1 MVKQTK
7 MKILWVAL
15 LMSGT
20 AGFAQTRPV
29 EITQVS
35 TVDQDS
41 LEVPALLTSKAPID
55 LQVEP
60 EVDRTLLTPPRSNPS
75 LERQPLQQLAK
86 GKASAEAAPALS
98 STEQSRPGP
107 RTVIEG
113 EDRCDRATRVRL
125 SSAACAKVIETR
137 SAEFDRTPA
146 PLSPEQR
153 LLLEQRTVA
162 LSGAQGV
169 ARRLAA
175 GEGSTDDQAVASI
188 ALRQPQQ
195 PADKKDEEK
204 SPISQ
209 EQAAA
214 IVGAILNPPR
224 Q

>member
-1 MVKQTK
+1 MVKRMT

-15 LMSGT
+15 LSGT
-20 AGFAQTRPV
+20 AGFAQPGPV
-29 EITQVS
+29 EIKQIS
-35 TVDQDS
+35 TSVDNS
-41 LEVPALLTSKAPID
+41 LEVPAPLTSGASND
-55 LQVEP
+55 LQVEQK
-60 EVDRTLLTPPRSNPS
+60 VDRTLLAPPRSNPEV
-75 LERQPLQQLAK
+75 ERQPLQQLAK

-113 EDRCDRATRVRL
+113 EDRCDRATRLRL
-125 SSAACAKVIETR
+125 SPAACAKVIETR
-137 SAEFDRTPA
+137 SAEFDRTPP

-153 LLLEQRTVA
+153 LLLEQRIATSSA
-162 LSGAQGV
+162 SQNV

-175 GEGSTDDQAVASI
+175 GEGTAEDQGVASI

-195 PADKKDEEK
+195 PAVKKDEEK

-214 IVGAILNPPR
+214 IVGAILNPPPR
-224 Q
+224 